1 MKKTS
6 GLEVSTSQFA
16 EAFGITTRRIA
27 QLVEERILVRTSRGT
42 FDLGESVRSYL
53 SYRESKLATKLG
65 AGPLHE
71 AKRRYLEA
79 RTKAAELAA
88 EERVGSLVLASQV
101 EASFAAIA
109 TAVRSALLSLPR
121 VLAVRLGMVQ
131 GVVATEALLREA
143 IEEALTELSATK
155 VTVDGQ
161 AS

>member
-79 RTKAAELAA
+79 RTKAAEILA
-88 EERVGSLVLASQV
+88 EERTGKLVPADQV
-101 EASFAAIA
+101 EASFAAVA
-109 TAVRSALLSLPR
+109 GAVRSALLALPKT
-121 VLAVRLGMVQ
+121 LAVRIGMVQ
-131 GVVATEALLREA
+131 GVVEAEKLLRA
-143 IEEALTELSATK
+143 GVEEALSELALTK
-155 VTVDGQ
+155 VQVEE
-161 AS
+161 